1 MKKKEHH
8 DEHVDETW
16 LIPYADM
23 LTLLLA
29 LFIVMFAMSKVDA
42 EKFKKVSAGMNNAFM
57 GGSSALGE
65 GDAEAPIDEVIL
77 TNGQIEEQAMNDIKL
92 QVENS
97 LNNDGYSDKVE
108 VSINDDGL
116 QINIKDV
123 ILFDSAKA
131 DIKNNSNNL
140 LIDIAHAIKGL
151 DNDIKV
157 IGHSD
162 NRPINNSEFV
172 SNWDLSA
179 MRAINIMQFMTS
191 SGGLAPENVSIE
203 AYGEYKPK
211 YDNSTEEGR
220 AGNRRVEV
228 SIIRKYPVDN
238 SEEKSN
244 QN

>member
-1 MKKKEHH
+1 MMKKKEHH

-65 GDAEAPIDEVIL
+65 GETPSVSDEVVL
-77 TNGQIEEQAMNDIKL
+77 TNGQIEEEAMTAVKNQIED
-92 QVENS
+92 S
-97 LNNDGYSDKVE
+97 LSSDGYADKVE
-108 VSINDDGL
+108 VSINESGL

-131 DIKNNSNNL
+131 DIKSNSNAL

-151 DNDIKV
+151 DNSIKV
-157 IGHSD
+157 IGHTD
-162 NRPINNSEFV
+162 NRPIHNSEFA

-238 SEEKSN
+238 SEVKSD
-244 QN
+244 

>member
-1 MKKKEHH
+1 MMKKKEHH

-65 GDAEAPIDEVIL
+65 GETPSVSDEVVL
-77 TNGQIEEQAMNDIKL
+77 TNGQIEEEAMTSVKKQIED
-92 QVENS
+92 S
-97 LNNDGYSDKVE
+97 LSSDGYADKVE
-108 VSINDDGL
+108 VSINESGL

-131 DIKNNSNNL
+131 DIKSNSNAL

-151 DNDIKV
+151 DNSIKV
-157 IGHSD
+157 IGHTD
-162 NRPINNSEFV
+162 NRPIHNSEFA

-179 MRAINIMQFMTS
+179 MRAINIMQFMTN

-238 SEEKSN
+238 SEVKSN
-244 QN
+244 